1 MCLRY
6 FGSKTWIAAFV
17 ECCLPQDTQV
27 LVSPFLGSGRVE
39 RHIALQRPEIEV
51 YGTDEFRPL
60 MNYHSVLRRNPQAL
74 LRNLEFFL
82 GVPIE
87 KTLYKELIERINR
100 HDMDVALEAACFFMV
115 LRNSYH
121 GKFGEYFQ
129 NQPITESLLEKIRG
143 QGGLKNLRSR
153 RKDAFAEMASWARR
167 FEGLKVVAYLDPPY
181 LNMSRSVYYGG
192 ARSKDNSMFHERL
205 AGSLLDAGV
214 PFVMSLNDTPWVRRT
229 YAHCKIM
236 TLPRT
241 YLTTGKSKRSSE
253 LLIFGPVE
261 FWLKQFERVK
271 CSKTLISKR

>member
-6 FGSKTWIAAFV
+6 FGSKTWIAEFV

-39 RHIALQRPEIEV
+39 RHIALQRPEIKV
-51 YGTDEFRPL
+51 YGTDDFRPL

-74 LRNLEFFL
+74 LRNLEFFV

-87 KTLYKELIERINR
+87 KTFYKDLIDHINM
-100 HDMDVALEAACFFMV
+100 HDLDVALEAACFFMV

-129 NQPITESLLEKIRG
+129 NQPLTERLLAKMRG

-153 RKDAFAEMASWARR
+153 RRDAFAEMASWARR
-167 FEGLKVVAYLDPPY
+167 FEGVKVVAYLDPPY
-181 LNMSRSVYYGG
+181 LNMSRSMYYGG
-192 ARSKDNSMFHERL
+192 QRSKDNVKFHERL
-205 AGSLLDAGV
+205 AASLLEAGV

-236 TLPRT
+236 SLPRT

-253 LLIFGPVE
+253 LLIFGHVE